1 MGWNFVH
8 PVQLHLGRLGTTKSY
23 NATTKKSCFILQ
35 GLLSFGKFGKL
46 HALVLK
52 VTREVSA
59 LAEPRYLLVA
69 EAGGLCVSCVSA
81 LGKVLL

>member
-1 MGWNFVH
+1 MYILYNS
-8 PVQLHLGRLGTTKSY
+8 HLDKLGGTKSCT
-23 NATTKKSCFILQ
+23 APTKKSCFILQ

-46 HALVLK
+46 RALVLE

-59 LAEPRYLLVA
+59 LAKPRYLLVA
-69 EAGGLCVSCVSA
+69 EAGGLCISCVSA